1 MTGLEQTGE
10 PGSPGSPPPELGA
23 GAVVGRYRIVRS
35 LGEGGMGEVFLAED
49 SRLRRPVA
57 LKFLPARLA
66 SDGEWL
72 QRFEQEARLASSLNH
87 PHIAH
92 VYELDEWQRR
102 PFIAM
107 EYIDGVTLAAQQLP
121 LTGAQIAH
129 VGRQVADAL
138 RSAHAKGIVH
148 RDVKPFNIMMTSEGT
163 AKVLDFGIA
172 KRDGGEST
180 TSWTAQVETSP
191 GILMGTLRYT
201 SPEQLSG
208 ERLTGAS
215 DIFSLGIVLY
225 ELATGAHPFQGGNAF
240 SQLHAILA
248 TDPVPPHRLNPA
260 VPAQLETIVLRMLSK
275 DPSLRPTATELE
287 SSLAGIAL
295 EDTPSSTRVRRVE
308 VRPTVGRKRERVAL
322 EEAFASAAAGVSSL
336 VSVAGEPG
344 IGKTTL
350 VESFVTGLR
359 SSRAARVAWGRCSER
374 LAGTE
379 AYLPVLEAL
388 DSLLSGD
395 DRVSGAHLLRQIAPT
410 WYGQLFPAPSDE
422 SAPRTEL
429 QIKPASQER
438 LKRELRVLLE
448 EISRTTPLVLVL
460 DDVHWADASTV
471 DVLGYLTSQMASL
484 RVLIVATYRPTD
496 LLLAKHPF
504 IDLKLDLATRGV
516 GREITLDFLDRN
528 DTVAYLNLQFPANR
542 FPAALSELIH
552 SKTEGNPLFM
562 VDLVRYLADRGIIQQ
577 TDTGWALE
585 QSVPD
590 LERDLPESVRSM
602 IERKIGR
609 LTDADRQLLV
619 TASVQGHEFDSA
631 VLSRVL
637 EQSAADIEERLD
649 QLDRV
654 HAFLRVGL
662 EEELADRTPNLRCRF
677 VHVLYQNA
685 LFASLRPTR
694 RAALSAS
701 IANAVIALRG
711 DHHPD
716 VVSELAFLFE
726 GARDNS
732 RAAKYFLQAA
742 KAALRI
748 FAYTEAA
755 SLAQHGLRL
764 LQSLADSPERT
775 RQELTLQLVLG
786 TAWVSIKGYAA
797 PDVERVYAR
806 ARELC
811 TMLGDPPE
819 VSESLFGLFVFYL
832 VRGSLDRAQDLG
844 DQMLG
849 LATRYQSVPL
859 RIEGL
864 LMHGMTMSWRGQH
877 GPARAQ
883 LEEGIATYDPALHSG
898 LAVPYLFDPR
908 VGCQR
913 YLAILLWLIGFPDE
927 AERTSELGITYAR
940 SLGHQYTLVS
950 ALWFDTQRRHF
961 VGDPAAVLEQATT
974 TLALAREYAMTFW
987 EALAMASHGWALSAT
1002 ADPRDLEAQSSA
1014 IKEIED
1020 GIEQHAAVGSRLVRP
1035 YSLGLLAEAC
1045 LRAGRLERA
1054 HSALDDAFATIAET
1068 EERYWEPELHRVRGL
1083 VHLAETP
1090 PRQSLAESAF
1100 RCAIETARAQGAVS
1114 LESRASASLD
1124 GLTRDV

>member
-1 MTGLEQTGE
+1 
-10 PGSPGSPPPELGA
+10 
-23 GAVVGRYRIVRS
+23 
-35 LGEGGMGEVFLAED
+35 
-49 SRLRRPVA
+49 
-57 LKFLPARLA
+57 
-66 SDGEWL
+66 
-72 QRFEQEARLASSLNH
+72 
-87 PHIAH
+87 
-92 VYELDEWQRR
+92 
-102 PFIAM
+102 
-107 EYIDGVTLAAQQLP
+107 
-121 LTGAQIAH
+121 
-129 VGRQVADAL
+129 
-138 RSAHAKGIVH
+138 
-148 RDVKPFNIMMTSEGT
+148 
-163 AKVLDFGIA
+163 
-172 KRDGGEST
+172 
-180 TSWTAQVETSP
+180 
-191 GILMGTLRYT
+191 MGTLRYT

-208 ERLTGAS
+208 EKLTGAS

-225 ELATGAHPFQGGNAF
+225 ELATGSHPFQVGNAF
-240 SQLHAILA
+240 AQLQAILSA
-248 TDPVPPHRLNPA
+248 DPIPLHRLNPSISSQLDA
-260 VPAQLETIVLRMLSK
+260 VVLRMLSK
-275 DPSLRPTATELE
+275 NPALRPTAPELE
-287 SSLAGIAL
+287 SALSGIAH
-295 EDTPSSTRVRRVE
+295 EEPSPTIRVRRAE
-308 VRPTVGRKRERVAL
+308 ERPTVGRKRERETL
-322 EEAFASAAAGVSSL
+322 DDAFAAAAAGASSL

-350 VESFVTGLR
+350 VESFVAGLR
-359 SSRAARVAWGRCSER
+359 STRSARVAWGRCSER
-374 LAGTE
+374 LAGSE

-395 DRVSGAHLLRQIAPT
+395 DRVSGAHLLRQVAPT
-410 WYGQLFPAPSDE
+410 WFAQLFPAPSDE
-422 SAPRTEL
+422 LGAPRTEL

-448 EISRTTPLVLVL
+448 EISRTTPLVLVF

-471 DVLGYLTSQMASL
+471 DVLGYLTSQMASM
-484 RVLIVATYRPTD
+484 RVLIVATFRPTD

-516 GREITLDFLDRN
+516 GREITLDFLDRT
-528 DTVAYLNLQFPANR
+528 DTIAYLNLQFPGNR
-542 FPAALSELIH
+542 FPAALPELIH

-585 QSVPD
+585 QSLPD

-619 TASVQGHEFDSA
+619 AASVQGHEFDSA
-631 VLSRVL
+631 VLARVL
-637 EQSAADIEERLD
+637 EQPAADIEERLD

-654 HAFLRVGL
+654 HSFVRVGF
-662 EEELADRTPNLRCRF
+662 EEELADRTPSLRCRF

-694 RAALSAS
+694 KATLSAG

-711 DHHPD
+711 DTHPD

-726 GARDNS
+726 GARDNA
-732 RAAKYFLQAA
+732 RAARYFLQAA
-742 KAALRI
+742 KGALRI

-764 LQSLADSPERT
+764 LQSLPESPERT

-811 TMLGDPPE
+811 SMLGDPPE

-883 LEEGIATYDPALHSG
+883 LEDGIATYDPALHDG

-913 YLAILLWLIGFPDE
+913 YLAILLWLTGFPDD
-927 AERTSELGITYAR
+927 AKRTSEAGITYAR
-940 SLGHQYTLVS
+940 ALGHQYTLVS

-961 VGDPAAVLEQATT
+961 TGDAGAVLEQATT

-987 EALAMASHGWALSAT
+987 EALAMASHGWALSAM
-1002 ADPRDLEAQSSA
+1002 ADPRDVDAQSSA
-1014 IKEIED
+1014 LKEIED

-1054 HSALDDAFATIAET
+1054 HSALDDAFATIADT

-1083 VHLAETP
+1083 VHLAELP
-1090 PRQSLAESAF
+1090 PRHSLAESAF
-1100 RCAIETARAQGAVS
+1100 RRAIETACAQGAVS
-1114 LESRASASLD
+1114 LEARARASLD
-1124 GLTRDV
+1124 SLTRA